1 MTVGGEAGWLA
12 LRKKKRQEMLGKV
25 LQSSPFYTDEELAEH
40 FQVSIQTIR
49 LDRLE
54 LGIPEVRE
62 RIKNVAKQ
70 TLDEVK
76 SLSLEEVVGE
86 LVDVQLDE
94 SAISLLEIT
103 EEHIFSRTQ
112 IARGH
117 HIFAQANS
125 LAVAVINADVVLTAA
140 ARIRYVR
147 PVRLGE
153 RLIAKAFVRET
164 QGDQSKVRV
173 ETRVQDELVFSGT
186 FRVLRMKDFD
196 TETIDK

>member
-1 MTVGGEAGWLA
+1 MARLT
-12 LRKKKRQEMLGKV
+12 KKKRQEMLGEV

-70 TLDEVK
+70 TLDEIK

>member
-1 MTVGGEAGWLA
+1 MGGEAGWLA

>member
-1 MTVGGEAGWLA
+1 MARLA
-12 LRKKKRQEMLGKV
+12 KKVRQEALHN
-25 LQSSPFYTDEELAEH
+25 LLAESPFYTDEELAAH
-40 FQVSIQTIR
+40 FGVSIQTIR

-62 RIKNVAKQ
+62 RIKNMAKKK
-70 TLDEVK
+70 LDEVK
-76 SLSLEEVVGE
+76 SLPIEEVVGE
-86 LVDVQLDE
+86 LIHIELDR
-94 SAISLLEIT
+94 SGISLLEIT

-125 LAVAVINADVVLTAA
+125 LAVAVIDADVVLTAA
-140 ARIRYVR
+140 ARIRYIR

-153 RLIAKAFVRET
+153 KLVAKATVRET
-164 QGDQSKVRV
+164 KGDQSKVRV

-186 FRVLRMKDFD
+186 FRVFRMRDFD
-196 TETIDK
+196 VMASHKQEDV

>member
-1 MTVGGEAGWLA
+1 MARLA
-12 LRKKKRQEMLGKV
+12 KKARQEALHNLLAV
-25 LQSSPFYTDEELAEH
+25 SPFYTDEELAAH
-40 FQVSIQTIR
+40 FGVSIQTIR

-62 RIKNVAKQ
+62 RIKNVAKKS
-70 TLDEVK
+70 LDEVK
-76 SLSLEEVVGE
+76 SLSLEEMVGE
-86 LVDVQLDE
+86 LLDIE
-94 SAISLLEIT
+94 LDRSGISLLEIT

-125 LAVAVINADVVLTAA
+125 LAVAVIDADVVLTAA
-140 ARIRYVR
+140 ARIRYIR

-153 RLIAKAFVRET
+153 RLVAKAAVRET
-164 QGDQSKVRV
+164 KGDQSKVRV

-186 FRVLRMKDFD
+186 FRVFRMRDFD
-196 TETIDK
+196 AQTSRKQEEV

>member
-1 MTVGGEAGWLA
+1 MARLAKKVRQEA
-12 LRKKKRQEMLGKV
+12 LRNML
-25 LQSSPFYTDEELAEH
+25 QASPFYTDEELAAH
-40 FQVSIQTIR
+40 FGVSIQTIR

-62 RIKNVAKQ
+62 RIKNVAQK

-76 SLSLEEVVGE
+76 SLPLEEMVGE
-86 LVDVQLDE
+86 LLDIE
-94 SAISLLEIT
+94 LDQSGLSLLEIT

-125 LAVAVINADVVLTAA
+125 LAVAVIDADVVLTAA

-153 RLIAKAFVRET
+153 KLVAKATVRET
-164 QGDQSKVRV
+164 KGDQSKVRV

-186 FRVLRMKDFD
+186 FRVFRMRDFD
-196 TETIDK
+196 AQASRKQEEV